1 MTALAFGRRS
11 GSGLAALRSPRGWVI
26 PALTLGVAAV
36 VVLAAMTGAV
46 AVPAGAVVQVL
57 FGWTGLWDATPLDEA
72 TATVLAVIRLPRVA
86 MAALI
91 GATLAVMGAVMQA
104 LFRNPLADPGL
115 IGVSSGA
122 AVAAAGSIVLG
133 GSLPLAGLLPAG
145 LLLPGAAFC
154 GGLAVTALVYTFSV
168 RDGRPSLSLMLL
180 AGIAL
185 NALGGAV
192 IGLFVYLAD
201 DAQMRQLTFWTMG
214 GLGGLTPGTLGP
226 AAGLM
231 VLALGGVLFTAR
243 PLNLLLLGEA
253 EAYHLGVRVEAL
265 KRLCVVLVALGVGA
279 GVAVA
284 GTIAFV
290 GLVAPHLVRL
300 MTGPDHRRVLPGS
313 ACMGAILL
321 TGSDLIARTIAV
333 PAEMPVGLVMAAI
346 GGPFFLGMLLRVRA
360 AGGV

>member
-1 MTALAFGRRS
+1 MTALILGRRS
-11 GSGLAALRSPRGWVI
+11 GGGLAALRSPRAWVI
-26 PALTLGVAAV
+26 PGLALGVVAV
-36 VVLAAMTGAV
+36 VVVAGMTGAV
-46 AVPAGAVVQVL
+46 SVPASAVLHML
-57 FGWTGLWDATPLDEA
+57 FGWTGLWAGAPLDEA
-72 TATVLAVIRLPRVA
+72 TVTVLSVIRLPRVA

-122 AVAAAGSIVLG
+122 AVAAAASIVLG
-133 GSLPLAGLLPAG
+133 SSLPLFGALPSG
-145 LLLPGAAFC
+145 MVLPVAAFA

-168 RDGRPSLSLMLL
+168 RDGQPSLSLMLL
-180 AGIAL
+180 AGIAM

-214 GLGGLTPGTLGP
+214 GLGAMTPGTLIP
-226 AAGLM
+226 AAVLM
-231 VLALGGVLFTAR
+231 ALALGGVLFTAR
-243 PLNLLLLGEA
+243 ALNLLLLGEA

-265 KRLCVVLVALGVGA
+265 KRVCIVLVALGVGA

-300 MTGPDHRRVLPGS
+300 MAGPDHRRVLPGA

-333 PAEMPVGLVMAAI
+333 PAEMPVGLVMAGI
-346 GGPFFLGMLLRVRA
+346 GGPFFLVMLLRVRA